1 MTEGDRLENF
11 RYELLQHLSM
21 NIVVKESK
29 QRYQKEQFDRMVVA
43 STDYKLKIHD
53 TSLEDWCVRYA
64 YVLEALID
72 KSHNYRS
79 PKIQANYDDFA
90 DSTIKPLNSTIFYY
104 FFSGDRFKRTFAQW
118 MLSTA
123 RYPNQKVKRA
133 YMRFFA

>member
-1 MTEGDRLENF
+1 MIIASQDRN
-11 RYELLQHLSM
+11 
-21 NIVVKESK
+21 
-29 QRYQKEQFDRMVVA
+29 
-43 STDYKLKIHD
+43 LKKHD
-53 TSLEDWCVRYA
+53 LKLEDWCESYA
-64 YVLEALID
+64 YMLETLID

-104 FFSGDRFKRTFAQW
+104 FFSGDRFRRTFAQW